1 VLRGFQPRPWSRRDA
16 PGTCDE
22 IDPLLEAKANGVF
35 RPQPRSPAIDSAT
48 GDYPAVTFDM
58 DGQPRTDTKDRG
70 ADEISAEP
78 VRATLLT
85 PGDLLRLIHQR

>member
-1 VLRGFQPRPWSRRDA
+1 MP
-16 PGTCDE
+16 PGTYDE

-58 DGQPRTDTKDRG
+58 DGQPRTDPKDRG